1 MLIRFI
7 LLALLG
13 AFSTATFAADG
24 PTAADLIGD
33 TGDGYTIE
41 IFSKLSPIQINQIHS
56 WLIDIKDSAGNAVD
70 NVDITVTGGMP
81 EHDHGIPTSPQIT
94 GRDSAGLYLLEGV
107 RFHMPGKWQL
117 VITLDIENNK
127 HIAVI
132 DFQL

>member
-1 MLIRFI
+1 MLTRFI

-13 AFSTATFAADG
+13 AFFTPTFAANE
-24 PTAADLIGD
+24 PLTADLTGD

-41 IFSKLSPIQINQIHS
+41 IFSKLSPLQINQIHS
-56 WLIDIKDSAGNAVD
+56 WLINIKDSAGNAVD
-70 NVDITVTGGMP
+70 NAAITVTGGMP

-94 GRDSAGLYLLEGV
+94 GRDSEGLYILEGV

-117 VITLDIENNK
+117 VITLDIENNA
-127 HIAVI
+127 HTAVI